1 MPVESIV
8 FPLTPLTVMPMI
20 PISWTLSVEV
30 RGRIR
35 FVHSA
40 GERV

>member
-8 FPLTPLTVMPMI
+8 FPLTPFTFVPMI

-40 GERV
+40 GE